1 MTTPPVDSA
10 RLRYS
15 VMATFVAGTLALAG
29 CQGGGPPPGTTETT
43 TASATPSA
51 TPVPA
56 PTAVY
61 KPADAQGK
69 AQNVPVPVKPGLA
82 DENSKAGLEA
92 FVGYWFALLNYG
104 YETGDVSAW
113 STLSSPT
120 SVYCNNI
127 RESIKSD
134 FEANVWQVG
143 GRLITPSIGAKLD
156 TVDSVPQV
164 VVQVLQDPAQF
175 YNAAGSL
182 ARDPNPASNSAVV
195 VLASFADGHWSITDM
210 HPIQ

>member
-69 AQNVPVPVKPGLA
+69 AQNVPVPVKPALA

-104 YETGDVSAW
+104 YETGNLAEW
-113 STLSSPT
+113 QKLTSPSCVFCT
-120 SVYCNNI
+120 SLKDGIETSYSKG
-127 RESIKSD
+127 RWL
-134 FEANVWQVG
+134 AG
-143 GRLITPSIGAKLD
+143 GRISTPSLEATLAVDGGVPKVLVQ
-156 TVDSVPQV
+156 TVHAPV
-164 VVQVLQDPAQF
+164 AY
-175 YNAAGSL
+175 YNADGTEGRAASAGSSS
-182 ARDPNPASNSAVV
+182 ASV
-195 VLASFADGHWSITDM
+195 VL
-210 HPIQ
+210 